1 MLLPEVNCIPGG
13 VMSEIA
19 LRRVGRCFERGPGG
33 RFLFMMALLL
43 AGVKQLAGGSAF
55 GCGETVGWGLRFWLG
70 VKLLARKCCHVEKNV
85 NFVKIGKLYHYE
97 YPTGENQRTCRA

>member
-1 MLLPEVNCIPGG
+1 MVVLL
-13 VMSEIA
+13 
-19 LRRVGRCFERGPGG
+19 
-33 RFLFMMALLL
+33 
-43 AGVKQLAGGSAF
+43 LAGGSAF
-55 GCGETVGWGLRFWLG
+55 GWGETVGWGSAFGWV

>member
-1 MLLPEVNCIPGG
+1 MVGG
-13 VMSEIA
+13 ET
-19 LRRVGRCFERGPGG
+19 LD
-33 RFLFMMALLL
+33 
-43 AGVKQLAGGSAF
+43 GGSAF
-55 GCGETVGWGLRFWLG
+55 GWGLCFCLSGETLDGGETVDWGLRFWLG

>member
-1 MLLPEVNCIPGG
+1 MGG
-13 VMSEIA
+13 ET
-19 LRRVGRCFERGPGG
+19 VGWGLCFW
-33 RFLFMMALLL
+33 L
-43 AGVKQLAGGSAF
+43 GVKLWMVVLLLAGGSAF
-55 GCGETVGWGLRFWLG
+55 GWGETVGWGSAFGWV